1 MYRDFLPQMVS
12 VTENGGTGT
21 GVFAPGEAFDEAV
34 PGPESEAEFR
44 KEVGVVAYADGTAEV
59 TEPHSLQTL
68 QDDRKGRLLAV
79 QKVIEVITQS
89 LADQTIKD
97 HRAAVQ
103 AELIRLT
110 IVYRN
115 QHSDYVTSAEGAELD
130 MINQG
135 DLPQLKDDA
144 ALSVYL
150 ERSKQRVTLMAPHT
164 NLKAVQP

>member
-21 GVFAPGEAFDEAV
+21 GAFIPGATLDEAV

-44 KEVGVVAYADGTAEV
+44 KEVGVVAYADGTAEA
-59 TEPHSLQTL
+59 TEPDSLQTL
-68 QDDRKGRLLAV
+68 QDDRKGRLLAA
-79 QKVIEVITQS
+79 QKVNEVITQS

-97 HRAAVQ
+97 HRAAIQ

-115 QHSDYVTSAEGAELD
+115 QRSDHVALAEGAELD

-144 ALSVYL
+144 ALTDYL
-150 ERSKQRVTLMAPHT
+150 ERSKQRVALMAPHT
-164 NLKAVQP
+164 TLKAVQP